1 MGTAISG
8 QSDWERKLPKSK
20 PKPKKPEGITFR
32 GDMADA
38 FTTVEDA
45 ETAPRASLTTHPS
58 AINKCPFGPRKPASS
73 GQIDFCLI
81 VGLTREVEDVETT
94 RGQVFYTSVCIQQV
108 SIWSTE
114 ASFQVDKV
122 TFA

>member
-38 FTTVEDA
+38 FTTVEDV
-45 ETAPRASLTTHPS
+45 ETAL
-58 AINKCPFGPRKPASS
+58 
-73 GQIDFCLI
+73 
-81 VGLTREVEDVETT
+81 
-94 RGQVFYTSVCIQQV
+94 GQV
-108 SIWSTE
+108 
-114 ASFQVDKV
+114 
-122 TFA
+122 